1 MKGEP
6 EKEEPREDT
15 ARKQL
20 RLKPCQESRRVL
32 NKDGSNLKECLR
44 G

>member
-15 ARKQL
+15 AKAAEIKQ
-20 RLKPCQESRRVL
+20 CQESRRVL
-32 NKDGSNLKECLR
+32 NKDGSNHKECLR

>member
-20 RLKPCQESRRVL
+20 SQAVPRFKESA
-32 NKDGSNLKECLR
+32 
-44 G
+44 